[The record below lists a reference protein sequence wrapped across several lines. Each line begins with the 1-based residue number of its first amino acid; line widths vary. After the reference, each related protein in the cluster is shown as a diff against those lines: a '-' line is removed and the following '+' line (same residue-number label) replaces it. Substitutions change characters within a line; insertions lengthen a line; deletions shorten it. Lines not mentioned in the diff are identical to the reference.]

1 MKAFL
6 NYYKWHIFFFM
17 LFAVCVL
24 TFTIT
29 SCRKSEPDLVINCI
43 SPEYFNVQ
51 DFNDRKSYLEALL
64 QDADGDDKKTISLV
78 NYTYDTQN
86 NLDEV
91 MELLGNS
98 NDSDII
104 ITTSST
110 LAEFEDKS
118 ILVDMRNIISDADL
132 EKYETLKD
140 DTGKVYAVSLSDNDY
155 ITDMGFFNTS
165 DLYITVV
172 DDEEDASK
180 RSAKKK
186 NARNIT
192 LAIVKE
198 YNI

>member
-1 MKAFL
+1 MRAFF

-29 SCRKSEPDLVINCI
+29 SCRKNEPDLIINCI
-43 SPEYFNVQ
+43 SPEYINVQ
-51 DFNDRKSYLEALL
+51 NFNDRKSYLEALL
-64 QDADGDDKKTISLV
+64 HDTDGDEKKIISLV

-91 MELLGNS
+91 MKTLGNA

-104 ITTSST
+104 ITTSAT
-110 LAEFEDKS
+110 LSEFEDKS
-118 ILVDMRNIISDADL
+118 ILVDMKSFISDTDL
-132 EKYETLKD
+132 EKYVTLKD
-140 DTGKVYAVSLSDNDY
+140 DTGKIYAVSLIDNDY
-155 ITDMGFFNTS
+155 IKDMGFFNTS
-165 DLYITVV
+165 DLYIAIV

-180 RSAKKK
+180 RSANKK

-192 LAIVKE
+192 LAIIKE

>member
-1 MKAFL
+1 MRAFFD
-6 NYYKWHIFFFM
+6 YYKWHIFFFM

-29 SCRKSEPDLVINCI
+29 SCSKSEPDLVINCI
-43 SPEYFNVQ
+43 SPEYINVQ
-51 DFNDRKSYLEALL
+51 NFNDRKSYLEALL
-64 QDADGDDKKTISLV
+64 HDADGDDKKIITLA

-91 MELLGNS
+91 MKTLGNA

-104 ITTSST
+104 ITTSAT
-110 LAEFEDKS
+110 LSEFEDKS
-118 ILVDMRNIISDADL
+118 ILVDLRSFISDADL
-132 EKYETLKD
+132 EKYVTLKD
-140 DTGKVYAVSLSDNDY
+140 DTGKVYAVSLIDNDY
-155 ITDMGFFNTS
+155 IKDMGFFNTS
-165 DLYITVV
+165 DLYITVA

-192 LAIVKE
+192 LAIIKE

>member
-43 SPEYFNVQ
+43 SPEYINVQ
-51 DFNDRKSYLEALL
+51 NFNDRKSYLEALL
-64 QDADGDDKKTISLV
+64 QDADGDDKKIISLV

>member
-1 MKAFL
+1 
-6 NYYKWHIFFFM
+6 M

-29 SCRKSEPDLVINCI
+29 SCSKSEPDLVINCI
-43 SPEYFNVQ
+43 SPEYINVQ
-51 DFNDRKSYLEALL
+51 NFNDRKSYLEALL
-64 QDADGDDKKTISLV
+64 HDADGDDKKIIALA

-91 MELLGNS
+91 METLGNA

-104 ITTSST
+104 ITTSAT
-110 LAEFEDKS
+110 LSEFEDKS
-118 ILVDMRNIISDADL
+118 ILVDMKSFISETDL
-132 EKYETLKD
+132 ENYVTLKD
-140 DTGKVYAVSLSDNDY
+140 DTGKVYAISLVDNDY
-155 ITDMGFFNTS
+155 IKDMGFFNTS
-165 DLYITVV
+165 DLYISVV
-172 DDEEDASK
+172 DDEADDSK

>member
-1 MKAFL
+1 MRAFL

-29 SCRKSEPDLVINCI
+29 SCSKREPDLVINCI
-43 SPEYFNVQ
+43 SPEYINVQ
-51 DFNDRKSYLEALL
+51 NFNDRKSYLEALL
-64 QDADGDDKKTISLV
+64 HDADGDDKKIIALA

-91 MELLGNS
+91 METLGNA

-104 ITTSST
+104 ITTSAT
-110 LAEFEDKS
+110 LSEFEDKS
-118 ILVDMRNIISDADL
+118 ILVDMKSFISETDL
-132 EKYETLKD
+132 ENYVTLKD
-140 DTGKVYAVSLSDNDY
+140 DTGKVYAISLVDNDY
-155 ITDMGFFNTS
+155 IKDMGFFNTS
-165 DLYITVV
+165 DLYISVV
-172 DDEEDASK
+172 DDEADDSK